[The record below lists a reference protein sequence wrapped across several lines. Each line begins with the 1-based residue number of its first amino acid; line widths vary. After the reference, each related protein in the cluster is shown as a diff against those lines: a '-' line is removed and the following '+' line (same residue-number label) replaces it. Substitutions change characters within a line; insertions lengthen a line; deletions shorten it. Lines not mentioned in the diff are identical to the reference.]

1 MKQRTGRYQATL
13 MTYNK
18 SQLQAYALFKRFFR
32 ENYPFGF
39 TYQITSK
46 DFIN

>member
-1 MKQRTGRYQATL
+1 MNYQKNIQKAIIGA
-13 MTYNK
+13 YNRH
-18 SQLQAYALFKRFFR
+18 QLHAYALFKRFFR

-39 TYQITSK
+39 SFQTTSK